1 MKKFAALLMI
11 LSVSVFTVGCGKTDS
26 AKSSSV
32 APAKSGSE
40 VKSGSEMKS
49 ESEAPKTDAPT
60 E

>member
-26 AKSSSV
+26 AKSAS
-32 APAKSGSE
+32 
-40 VKSGSEMKS
+40 VKSGSEAPKTAS
-49 ESEAPKTDAPT
+49 EAPKTESEAPKTDAPT